1 MFCLNVNYLLKNTQ
15 KGLFCTLFME
25 NDLIFSIQTVFEINY
40 VFHYPP
46 SLHPYIQSVHE
57 FSERT
62 HVMMCHADAQV
73 IPPYNGFGS
82 LEDSLQNCLALVPE
96 PPKKDVIKLLENN
109 LKVLR
114 YIARLV
120 RMHLICIIS
129 KRSIALK
136 QRRQREQIN
145 VCS

>member
-1 MFCLNVNYLLKNTQ
+1 MCFITLQ
-15 KGLFCTLFME
+15 LFIH
-25 NDLIFSIQTVFEINY
+25 IFSLSMSFLKAHMISIA
-40 VFHYPP
+40 
-46 SLHPYIQSVHE
+46 L
-57 FSERT
+57 
-62 HVMMCHADAQV
+62 MMCHAVTQV
-73 IPPYNGFGS
+73 IPPYNGYGS

-109 LKVLR
+109 HKVLR

-145 VCS
+145 VCFKWSGILNSDW